1 MIGCFGEIVVDCFPD
16 KQVVGG
22 APLNVAVH
30 LKRLG
35 VDVELI
41 SEIGMDHYGSLA
53 GQLLNGLSLDSKVGV
68 SPDKKTGVATITM
81 GEEGH
86 SFSIDRGSAWEHIE
100 TDGAGVYVILVF
112 GTLAMISEDN
122 RKSFDQLRGKSR
134 MTRTFCDLNLRAPL
148 YTKETIEWSLER
160 ANYLKMSDEEALT
173 LGKLFD
179 QGSDIPTILEWLK
192 SEWDLIEVYCTLGAE
207 GSISILEDGLFECAF
222 VPHSDMVVVDTVGA
236 GDAFSAALL
245 YAMYF
250 GTERRKVIP
259 RAHSF
264 AASICTL
271 PGAIPQ
277 DTSPY
282 SALVDQNP
290 LNL

>member
-16 KQVVGG
+16 KEVVGG

-41 SEIGMDHYGSLA
+41 SEIGIDNYGALA
-53 GQLLNGLSLDSKVGV
+53 AQLLGELNLDSKVGV

-81 GEEGH
+81 SKEGH
-86 SFSIDRGSAWEHIE
+86 SFAIDRGSAWECIE
-100 TDGAGVYVILVF
+100 TDSAGVYVILVF
-112 GTLAMISEDN
+112 GTLAMISDKN

-134 MTRTFCDLNLRAPL
+134 MTRTFCDLNLRSPL

-160 ANYLKMSDEEALT
+160 ANYLKISDEEALE
-173 LGKLFD
+173 LGEMYD
-179 QGSDIPTILEWLK
+179 QGNDIPAILEWLK
-192 SEWDLIEVYCTLGAE
+192 NKWNLIEVYCTLGAE
-207 GSISILEDGLFECAF
+207 GSISILEDGLFECSFSAH
-222 VPHSDMVVVDTVGA
+222 PDMTIVDTVGA

-250 GTERRKVIP
+250 GTERREVIP

-264 AASICTL
+264 AASICAL
-271 PGAIPQ
+271 PGAIPR
-277 DTSPY
+277 DTSIY
-282 SALVDQNP
+282 GVLVDRNP